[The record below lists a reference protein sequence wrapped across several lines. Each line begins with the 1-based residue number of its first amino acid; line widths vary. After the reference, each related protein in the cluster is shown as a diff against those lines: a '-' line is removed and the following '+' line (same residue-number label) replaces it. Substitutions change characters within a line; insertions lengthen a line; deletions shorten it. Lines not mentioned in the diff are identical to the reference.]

1 MYLRRV
7 DLYGF
12 KSFAREMTIELAPGI
27 TVLVGPNGGGK
38 SNVVD
43 AIRWV
48 LGEQRLKELRADRWE
63 DLLYAGGPGRRP
75 AQMAEAFLEFD
86 NTDGAMPNWPE
97 VLRVGR
103 RYYRQGES
111 EYLVGSRPA
120 RLRDVADLFLDS
132 GLGRAAYAII
142 GQGRVEATLT
152 QRPQDRLEQLEEAAG
167 TTRYKVRRRETRQ
180 HLQQVL
186 GELTRAAD
194 LETQVAQEIETN
206 REAAALERRY
216 VELDRERQALS
227 GLLRVQDLIRLRREL
242 AAAETGEAEMA
253 RQAEAVM
260 GELSGAL
267 EHQGDL
273 ELEAAAERQDGEQ
286 RRRVLD
292 ELGRRVQKLQ
302 ADVVEAEV
310 RREGGERLR
319 RELEEQLGEAMAED
333 APASADD
340 TEEAGWEAREASVL
354 AERAERRQLMESLQ
368 AALGD
373 VRTTLETRQAEVRAM
388 SRQLDES
395 RRVQAQLSRLAPDSD
410 RPLAEVL
417 TALERERAGAEADL
431 ERLEADRRQRGEH
444 FRELGVYQ
452 ERQREELR
460 LMEQHFAQ
468 RQARHRALNQLEAEG
483 EGLQAGVRAVLRAQ
497 AEGHLQ
503 GIHGTLATLV
513 ESDDRYTVAI
523 QAALGGAAQNLVAET
538 EHHARAAVRH
548 LQTRG
553 LGRATFLALD
563 IVRGGRPSADDR
575 DLVHQD
581 GVVGWAMDLVR
592 VRPQIQAA
600 AQHALGRVLVLE
612 TLDDAVL
619 IGRLINFRYRLVTL
633 DGQVVHPG
641 GAITGGSPA
650 SAGTVWVRRQEMD
663 RLAQELVVEL
673 GHLEGARE
681 RVAAVEQER
690 AEVLGRIEASQA
702 AEEPIRERVAM
713 LRSRLEALRELAGES
728 VVLDDSARVQLE
740 AELSR
745 RQGEA
750 AVFAGQAR
758 ELEARLGELREA
770 DAADRARL
778 EELETVRT
786 RRRDEM
792 TRRAADADRLRARRA
807 EMARRREAVE
817 LEMAAMAERARVAM
831 EERDRQEVELRK
843 LLDQDQEL
851 AGRRQERERALAD
864 LRERVRGLEGEVR
877 RRERQREH
885 FAAVRQRVAFQ
896 LEQLEQAKHADP
908 RDHIHASTET
918 RDRQEE
924 LDETEIAAA
933 RARLRSVEAGLG
945 ELGPVNAGSLALE
958 ERLAERRQFLAHHRE
973 DIERA
978 VAELEE
984 TITEIDRE
992 VESRRQTTAAELE
1005 DAVGRTVQELFGGG
1019 SARFEWTGEPDP
1031 GLELWIEPP
1040 AKRPQS
1046 LQSLS
1051 GGEKA
1056 LGALS
1061 WLFALLSLR
1070 PAPLVVLDEV
1080 EASLDELNARRF
1092 AQHIARHRQVQYL
1105 VVSHHKPTMEQAD
1118 ALWGFT
1124 ADGQGVSRLVSVRLG
1139 EEGAS

>member
-12 KSFAREMTIELAPGI
+12 KSFAKEMTIELAPGI

-86 NTDGAMPNWPE
+86 NTDGAMPAWPDI
-97 VLRVGR
+97 LRVGR

-111 EYLVGSRPA
+111 EYLVGNRVV

-152 QRPQDRLEQLEEAAG
+152 QRPQERLEQLEEAAG
-167 TTRYKVRRRETRQ
+167 TTRYKVRRREARQ
-180 HLQQVL
+180 HLHQVL

-194 LETQVAQEIETN
+194 LEAQVTQEIDAN

-216 VELDRERQALS
+216 VELDRERQSLS
-227 GLLRVQDLIRLRREL
+227 GILRGQDRIRLRREL
-242 AAAETGEAEMA
+242 AAAETGESREA
-253 RQAEAVM
+253 RQAEALT
-260 GELSGAL
+260 G
-267 EHQGDL
+267 
-273 ELEAAAERQDGEQ
+273 ELEAALERQGELEEQAVAERRDAEE
-286 RRRVLD
+286 RRRAID
-292 ELGRRVQKLQ
+292 TLGRSVQQLQ
-302 ADVVEAEV
+302 AQVTEAEV
-310 RREGGERLR
+310 RWEGGERLLH
-319 RELEEQLGEAMAED
+319 ELDEQLAQAEPEDGDAVNDPAEAIGLED
-333 APASADD
+333 RKTQVAQA
-340 TEEAGWEAREASVL
+340 
-354 AERAERRQLMESLQ
+354 RAERRQLTERLQ
-368 AALGD
+368 AALAD
-373 VRTTLETRQAEVRAM
+373 VRAKLDSRQAEVRALG
-388 SRQLDES
+388 RQLEES
-395 RRVQAQLSRLAPDSD
+395 RRVQAQLARLAPGAD
-410 RPLAEVL
+410 RPLADVL
-417 TALERERAGAEADL
+417 TALDRERAGVEADL
-431 ERLEADRRQRGEH
+431 ERLDADRRQRSEH
-444 FRELGVYQ
+444 LRELGAYL

-503 GIHGTLATLV
+503 GIHGTLATLI

-523 QAALGGAAQNLVAET
+523 QAALGGASQNLVADT

-563 IVRGGRPSADDR
+563 IVRGGRPAADDR

-581 GVVGWAMDLVR
+581 GVVGWAMDLIR
-592 VRPQIQAA
+592 VPAPIQPA

-612 TLDDAVL
+612 TLDDAVQV
-619 IGRLINFRYRLVTL
+619 GRLINFRYRLVTL
-633 DGQVVHPG
+633 DGQIVHPG

-650 SAGTVWVRRQEMD
+650 VAGAVWVRRQEME
-663 RLAQELVVEL
+663 RLGQELVVEL
-673 GHLEGARE
+673 GRLEGARE
-681 RVAAVEQER
+681 RVTAVEQER
-690 AEVLGRIEASQA
+690 AEVMRRIEDSSAA
-702 AEEPIRERVAM
+702 AEPLRARVAS
-713 LRSRLEALRELAGES
+713 LRSRLEALRELAGET
-728 VVLDDSARVQLE
+728 VIVGERARIDLEEELARREREADALSAEASQLTE
-740 AELSR
+740 R
-745 RQGEA
+745 I
-750 AVFAGQAR
+750 
-758 ELEARLGELREA
+758 GELREA

-778 EELETVRT
+778 EELETAWT
-786 RRRDEM
+786 RRREELA
-792 TRRAADADRLRARRA
+792 RRAAEEKRARARHA
-807 EMARRREAVE
+807 EMAQRRERLQ
-817 LEMAAMAERARVAM
+817 LEMAVMQERARAAM
-831 EERDRQEVELRK
+831 EERERKEDELRK

-851 AGRRQERERALAD
+851 SGRRLEQERALAEI
-864 LRERVRGLEGEVR
+864 LERIRGLEGEIR

-885 FAAVRQRVAFQ
+885 FAGLRQRALLR
-896 LEQLEQAKHADP
+896 LEQLEGDGLE
-908 RDHIHASTET
+908 IG
-918 RDRQEE
+918 
-924 LDETEIAAA
+924 DETVELTDTELSDA
-933 RARLRSVEAGLG
+933 RARLRKVEASLG
-945 ELGPVNAGSLALE
+945 ELGPVSAGSLALE
-958 ERLAERRQFLAHHRE
+958 ERLIERRQFLAHHRG
-973 DIERA
+973 DIEQA
-978 VAELEE
+978 AAGLDETIAEL
-984 TITEIDRE
+984 DRE
-992 VESRRQTTAAELE
+992 VESRRQTTATELE
-1005 DAVGRTVQELFGGG
+1005 EAVGRTVRELFGGG
-1019 SARFEWTGEPDP
+1019 SARFEWTADPEP

-1056 LGALS
+1056 LGALA
-1061 WLFALLSLR
+1061 WLFALLALR

-1092 AQHIARHRQVQYL
+1092 AQHLARHRQVQYL

-1139 EEGAS
+1139 EEGAG